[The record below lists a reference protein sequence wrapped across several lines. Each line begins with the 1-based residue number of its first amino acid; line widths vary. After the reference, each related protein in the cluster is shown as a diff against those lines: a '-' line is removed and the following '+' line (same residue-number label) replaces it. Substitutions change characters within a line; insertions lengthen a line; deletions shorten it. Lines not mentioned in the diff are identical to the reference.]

1 MVNFRTENLIPP
13 QNIEIE
19 EGILGGILLDPE
31 AIGRVLELL
40 TPEAFYIPAHAEI
53 YRAALA
59 LNSQGKPIDL
69 MTITDYLTDQK
80 QLEKIGGQAKL
91 IQLLERTVSAVN
103 IDSLAVVIAE
113 KYTRRQL
120 IAAGNKI
127 TAQGYDTVS
136 KIEESLDRS
145 EQAIYNISANRSGT
159 KLTTLSSALV
169 IAAKDID
176 ERRTTLAPPGLTC
189 DFLDLDGMTGGFSRS
204 DLIILAGRPSMGKCV
219 AFHSQIVLADGSLK
233 TIQEIY
239 NDRKAKLLTLGENLK
254 IQYTEPSAYIDD
266 GVKPTFRVTTCLG
279 RQIET
284 TITHPF
290 LTIGGWKPLS
300 EIQAGTKVAVPR
312 TLGTFGH
319 ETVRDCEIKILG
331 YLLADGSL
339 SGGQPGF
346 TNSNLEIQADFIEA
360 VESFNDLSTRKYDSQ
375 GKKAPT
381 FYVTYNRQTLLQE
394 RKKFATRLSEEIKKS
409 GFSNPRIEKILEL
422 DPGIVSRWR
431 KASGLPNPIIIEK
444 LVHVLGIA
452 IQDLLPSG
460 LESIAWEN
468 PLTAWLRKIGL
479 WGKTAHSKSIP
490 DFVFSLERRQIALL
504 LNRLLATDGW
514 ICILA
519 AGPCQV
525 GYCTVN
531 ETFARQIQHL
541 FLRFGIIAKL
551 RFRSVKYKGGLK
563 YAWSLDITDAKSI
576 QCVIDEIGIY
586 AKDEMIKN
594 VRTALEQKNY
604 QTNRDLIPVETWE
617 LLKLAKGSESWKSL
631 ATRAGIKGA
640 SNIHVGKRAFTRKR
654 LSVLVSVLSAS
665 AQTTVLQNLASS
677 DVYWDEIKSIEYV
690 GEQQVYDLTI
700 PETHNFIANDIC
712 VHNTSAGMQIAH
724 NIARKH
730 QLPVLIFSMEMS
742 KEQIVQ
748 RFIACEA
755 GVDSNRL
762 RAGRISDIEWSSV
775 LGSIDRMNQLP
786 IYIDDTS
793 DISVA
798 GMRAQARRA
807 CAETGKPLGLI
818 LLDYI
823 QLMGN
828 GNSDNRVEELD
839 KIARGLKGLAKE
851 FTVPLIALSQL
862 SRGVESRN
870 DKRPMMSDLRSSGAI
885 EQTADIVI
893 MLYRESYYNPN
904 SINKET
910 ELIINKNRN
919 GAVGTV
925 KMMFE
930 PGLTKFKNITRF

>member
-1 MVNFRTENLIPP
+1 MRWVRVEIWGISIVVNFRAEILIPP

-53 YRAALA
+53 YRAAVA

-103 IDSLAVVIAE
+103 IDSLAAVIAE

-136 KIEESLDRS
+136 KIEVSLDKS

-159 KLTTLSSALV
+159 KLTTLSSAL
-169 IAAKDID
+169 ATTAKDID

-204 DLIILAGRPSMGKCV
+204 DLIILAGRPSMGK
-219 AFHSQIVLADGSLK
+219 
-233 TIQEIY
+233 
-239 NDRKAKLLTLGENLK
+239 
-254 IQYTEPSAYIDD
+254 SAM
-266 GVKPTFRVTTCLG
+266 
-279 RQIET
+279 
-284 TITHPF
+284 
-290 LTIGGWKPLS
+290 
-300 EIQAGTKVAVPR
+300 
-312 TLGTFGH
+312 
-319 ETVRDCEIKILG
+319 
-331 YLLADGSL
+331 
-339 SGGQPGF
+339 GF
-346 TNSNLEIQADFIEA
+346 
-360 VESFNDLSTRKYDSQ
+360 
-375 GKKAPT
+375 
-381 FYVTYNRQTLLQE
+381 
-394 RKKFATRLSEEIKKS
+394 
-409 GFSNPRIEKILEL
+409 
-422 DPGIVSRWR
+422 
-431 KASGLPNPIIIEK
+431 
-444 LVHVLGIA
+444 
-452 IQDLLPSG
+452 
-460 LESIAWEN
+460 
-468 PLTAWLRKIGL
+468 
-479 WGKTAHSKSIP
+479 
-490 DFVFSLERRQIALL
+490 
-504 LNRLLATDGW
+504 
-514 ICILA
+514 
-519 AGPCQV
+519 QV
-525 GYCTVN
+525 
-531 ETFARQIQHL
+531 
-541 FLRFGIIAKL
+541 
-551 RFRSVKYKGGLK
+551 
-563 YAWSLDITDAKSI
+563 
-576 QCVIDEIGIY
+576 
-586 AKDEMIKN
+586 
-594 VRTALEQKNY
+594 
-604 QTNRDLIPVETWE
+604 
-617 LLKLAKGSESWKSL
+617 
-631 ATRAGIKGA
+631 
-640 SNIHVGKRAFTRKR
+640 
-654 LSVLVSVLSAS
+654 
-665 AQTTVLQNLASS
+665 
-677 DVYWDEIKSIEYV
+677 
-690 GEQQVYDLTI
+690 
-700 PETHNFIANDIC
+700 
-712 VHNTSAGMQIAH
+712 AH

-748 RFIACEA
+748 RFIASEA

-862 SRGVESRN
+862 SRGVEARN

-919 GAVGTV
+919 GPTGTV
-925 KMMFE
+925 KMFFE
-930 PGLTKFKNITRF
+930 PGLTKFKNIARF